1 MKPPRDVRSRF
12 VVIPYM
18 LHVTNVAAHIKNVD
32 VMDVL
37 VYIRKIAD
45 KVAPFKAAYRTK
57 RAVAVEAFIF

>member
-1 MKPPRDVRSRF
+1 M
-12 VVIPYM
+12 VIPYM
-18 LHVTNVAAHIKNVD
+18 LHATNVAAHIKNVD